1 MTLKY
6 WYLRVSKARTVPSK
20 LAVTT
25 VLFFFGE
32 NFTAVIL
39 ASCSLVVEKQK

>member
-6 WYLRVSKARTVPSK
+6 WYLLVSKARTVPSR

-25 VLFFFGE
+25 VLFFLGE
-32 NFTAVIL
+32 NLTAVIF